1 MTDKFQH
8 TKQPY
13 REVKTI
19 KSLSVNDL
27 REGSEGIYVINGNVY
42 SVVRKNNKLYYNLY
56 STTSVS
62 AVDNKTLTFN
72 SPATLTVN
80 TGGTPVGT
88 GVSDVQTMLDGN
100 IYQLPEVTGTPGFD
114 IEFAWTGITRIKGF
128 AFRVWYVGTSTHQ
141 VTFRA
146 YNYNTTVWDV
156 LFEIPARL
164 GYNYRCNQFP
174 ASNMANYFD
183 SGGNAKV
190 KIYHD
195 TAGNASHDLYVDY
208 VAIVN

>member
-1 MTDKFQH
+1 MIRKDKLNDNDRFILEDSVGAL
-8 TKQPY
+8 TKRFTLFKDILFGYLKSIDEDAMGSDSSVHVPTQQS
-13 REVKTI
+13 VKA
-19 KSLSVNDL
+19 
-27 REGSEGIYVINGNVY
+27 Y
-42 SVVRKNNKLYYNLY
+42 
-56 STTSVS
+56 
-62 AVDNKTLTFN
+62 VDNKTLTFN

-128 AFRVWYVGTSTHQ
+128 AFRVLYVGTSTHQ

-156 LFEIPARL
+156 LFEIPASL